1 MEDGCPPALRRLR
14 LLLPELATLS
24 LGAGVLALLSFTRI
38 LEWLLAGNA
47 STIVLGLIALGGVV
61 VVLSLQVARQAE
73 LLAEELGEPFG
84 TCLLYTS
91 PSPRDYAASR
101 MPSSA

>member
-47 STIVLGLIALGGVV
+47 STIVL
-61 VVLSLQVARQAE
+61 LSLIHIS
-73 LLAEELGEPFG
+73 EP
-84 TCLLYTS
+84 TRPY
-91 PSPRDYAASR
+91 
-101 MPSSA
+101 